1 MATQQGPT
9 PDDTG
14 LEQLQIHRGAQVE
27 ATDGVVGTV
36 EQIVMDRNTGELRAF
51 VIRSAD
57 GHSEFELPATYM
69 QRSTGEHVYL
79 DLSKEQ
85 IANNPGLARPYD
97 PNQYMPVYE
106 GQMEPT
112 PAATEIAHETG
123 RPIVTDVETNSAQV
137 VAPVTSEE
145 LPRNETPLTAT
156 QAVLS
161 PNQAQP
167 VGPQDTGGAPTHRAA
182 PGSAAAVP
190 NAASP
195 IGAAGGP
202 GNQPTPSQQDMRAP
216 DCAAAREGVPE
227 PEPSRR
233 PGVSG
238 GLEGGLPSTS
248 GMGPKSTVP
257 PSPAPPMDT
266 AGTERD
272 AATFNAPE
280 QHAVPNDEEARTTTP
295 GMYADFTA
303 APEVVAPFEALT
315 EQGMTPQPGVTNAPV
330 NPTRE
335 DTAGGV
341 LQTPITDT
349 PLTPANA
356 GQLTVPEQQA
366 LDESHQ
372 LFRYDEIYPQEPPRT
387 SGESGA
393 NPAVPSSSLLGDT
406 GPLLGKVQPTRPTPD
421 VPLTSGYLTPTPPP
435 TLSAT
440 PSRQAGGMS
449 LASGAVAL
457 AAAGLAIGAGAG
469 AGIAIALLRRRAQPS
484 IAQSAASTASNVAD
498 TVSSAV
504 GGAAGAAQDALK
516 RLVERAQPAGAD
528 LSSTVQDVAS
538 QAAESV
544 KSAGKSAT
552 QTVSEA
558 GATAGASLAAVN
570 WRPRV
575 FRWGLLLG
583 ALGGVLFAPRPGRV
597 LRDQLA
603 HQLNRLLSRAA

>member
-27 ATDGVVGTV
+27 ATDGLVGTV
-36 EQIVMDRNTGELRAF
+36 EQIVVDRNTGELRAF

-57 GHSEFELPATYM
+57 GRSEFELPATYM
-69 QRSTGEHVYL
+69 HRSTGDHVYL

-85 IANNPGLARPYD
+85 IANNPDLARPYD

-106 GQMEPT
+106 GQMEQA

-137 VAPVTSEE
+137 VAPVTPEE
-145 LPRNETPLTAT
+145 PPRNETPLTAT
-156 QAVLS
+156 GAVLS

-167 VGPQDTGGAPTHRAA
+167 LGAEGTGAPTHRAA

-190 NAASP
+190 NA
-195 IGAAGGP
+195 
-202 GNQPTPSQQDMRAP
+202 
-216 DCAAAREGVPE
+216 
-227 PEPSRR
+227 
-233 PGVSG
+233 
-238 GLEGGLPSTS
+238 
-248 GMGPKSTVP
+248 
-257 PSPAPPMDT
+257 
-266 AGTERD
+266 GTERG

-280 QHAVPNDEEARTTTP
+280 QRAVPDNEETRTTTP

-303 APEVVAPFEALT
+303 APEVVAPFEALP
-315 EQGMTPQPGVTNAPV
+315 EQGMTPQPGLTNAPV

-335 DTAGGV
+335 HTAGGV

-366 LDESHQ
+366 PDESHQ

-387 SGESGA
+387 SGEPGS
-393 NPAVPSSSLLGDT
+393 NPAVPSSSPDAGPLGDT
-406 GPLLGKVQPTRPTPD
+406 GPLLGKVQPVRQATE
-421 VPLTSGYLTPTPPP
+421 VPLTSGYLTSMPPP

-440 PSRQAGGMS
+440 ASRQAGGMS
-449 LASGAVAL
+449 LAPGAVAL
-457 AAAGLAIGAGAG
+457 AAAGLAIGAGM
-469 AGIAIALLRRRAQPS
+469 GIAIALLRRRAQPS
-484 IAQSAASTASNVAD
+484 VAQSAASTASNVAG

-516 RLVERAQPAGAD
+516 RLVERAQPAGSD
-528 LSSTVQDVAS
+528 LTSTVQDVAS

-597 LRDQLA
+597 LRAQLA
-603 HQLNRLLSRAA
+603 QQLNRLLSRAA

>member
-14 LEQLQIHRGAQVE
+14 LVQFQIHRGAQAE
-27 ATDGVVGTV
+27 ASDGLVGTV
-36 EQIVMDRNTGELRAF
+36 EQIVVDRNTGELRAL

-57 GHSEFELPATYM
+57 GRSEFELPARYVR
-69 QRSTGEHVYL
+69 QSTGDHVYL
-79 DLSKEQ
+79 DLSTEQ
-85 IANNPGLARPYD
+85 IANDPRLARPYD

-106 GQMEPT
+106 GQMEPA
-112 PAATEIAHETG
+112 PAATEAVHETG
-123 RPIVTDVETNSAQV
+123 RPIVTDVETDSAQV
-137 VAPVTSEE
+137 VAPVTPEE
-145 LPRNETPLTAT
+145 LPRNDTSLTAT
-156 QAVLS
+156 EGALS

-167 VGPQDTGGAPTHRAA
+167 
-182 PGSAAAVP
+182 
-190 NAASP
+190 
-195 IGAAGGP
+195 
-202 GNQPTPSQQDMRAP
+202 
-216 DCAAAREGVPE
+216 
-227 PEPSRR
+227 
-233 PGVSG
+233 SG
-238 GLEGGLPSTS
+238 TESMPSTS
-248 GMGPKSTVP
+248 GVGPKSTVP

-266 AGTERD
+266 AGTERS

-280 QHAVPNDEEARTTTP
+280 QRAVPDNEEARTPTP

-303 APEVVAPFEALT
+303 APEVTAPFEALP
-315 EQGMTPQPGVTNAPV
+315 EQGMTPRPGVTNAPV

-335 DTAGGV
+335 HTAGGV

-372 LFRYDEIYPQEPPRT
+372 LFRYNEIYPQEPGQTAAASST
-387 SGESGA
+387 S
-393 NPAVPSSSLLGDT
+393 PAAGSLDDT
-406 GPLLGKVQPTRPTPD
+406 GPLLGKVQPVRPAPD
-421 VPLTSGYLTPTPPP
+421 VPQTSGHLTPTPPS

-440 PSRQAGGMS
+440 PSRQAGS
-449 LASGAVAL
+449 VPLAAGGAVL
-457 AAAGLAIGAGAG
+457 ATAGLAIGAGTG
-469 AGIAIALLRRRAQPS
+469 VLIALLRRRAHPS
-484 IAQSAASTASNVAD
+484 VAQSAAGTASNVAD
-498 TVSSAV
+498 TVSSVV
-504 GGAAGAAQDALK
+504 GGATEAAQDALK

-528 LSSTVQDVAS
+528 LAS

-544 KSAGKSAT
+544 KSASKSAA

-575 FRWGLLLG
+575 FRLGLLLG